1 MVFQKHPIASKM
13 FMILRKLETK
23 LVKELQQGICLRNA
37 QDYDDRAIASL
48 VQQLGRTL
56 RPNGRYW
63 KRGAIGFISGLWLVV
78 ALSQKAFAFALLGA
92 VMPLGI
98 FFGLMWLINWLNP
111 LITWSDYW
119 VIENNGSIIACAKL
133 YEGSS
138 TCELYDVF
146 VVPHWRGN
154 GFGTTL
160 VETLVEKAR
169 YPIYLACLP
178 NAIGFYEAL
187 GFTCT
192 TEPLDAELMRRLSLT
207 NVHYKKLGL
216 TPMVQT
222 RSVQTRSQA

>member
-23 LVKELQQGICLRNA
+23 LVKELQQGIYLRNA

-48 VQQLGRTL
+48 VRQLGRTL
-56 RPNGRYW
+56 RPNGRWW
-63 KRGAIGFISGLWLVV
+63 KRGAIGFVSGLWLV
-78 ALSQKAFAFALLGA
+78 AMLSQKALALALLGA

-119 VIENNGSIIACAKL
+119 VIESNGSIIACAKL
-133 YEGSS
+133 YEGNSS
-138 TCELYDVF
+138 CELYDVF

-160 VETLVEKAR
+160 VKTLIKKAR

-178 NAIGFYEAL
+178 NAIGFYEEL
-187 GFTCT
+187 GFRCT
-192 TEPLDAELMRRLSLT
+192 TEPLDTELMRRLSLT
-207 NVHYKKLGL
+207 NSHYKKLGL
-216 TPMVQT
+216 TAMVQA
-222 RSVQTRSQA
+222 RSAQTRSQA